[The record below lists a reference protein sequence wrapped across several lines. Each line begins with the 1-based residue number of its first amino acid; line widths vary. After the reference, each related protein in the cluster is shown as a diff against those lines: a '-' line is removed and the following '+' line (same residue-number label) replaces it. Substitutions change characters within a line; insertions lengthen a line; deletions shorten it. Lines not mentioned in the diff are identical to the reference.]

1 MPTYQISG
9 MLQITD
15 KGVLVM
21 VRYRQASECRQQYK
35 APACLPPLLPPLP
48 LPPLVLLSC
57 RSSRLYFLPRMCGGP
72 PAAQRTVARLA
83 AHPLWR
89 CVSIIRRAP
98 QWLDPPSPLCPAP
111 AALPYSRCRRGRRQR
126 RRPHSYRVCEAHLR
140 GGGQHP
146 HASLPVSAP
155 TGCGRMRPFRRSL
168 CASQVCVPLCQPG
181 CSTADS
187 AAACRRCLWLW
198 CRLIGVAAFDP
209 DNMPQVTDNS
219 CSAGNWVQAQIQ
231 IKVANANQ
239 VSQLPSRRVLCGR
252 Q

>member
-9 MLQITD
+9 TLQITD

-111 AALPYSRCRRGRRQR
+111 AALPYSRCHRGRRQR

-140 GGGQHP
+140 GGGRHP
-146 HASLPVSAP
+146 HASLPVSALSRAVATCALFAKASVHRRSASLFASRAAP
-155 TGCGRMRPFRRSL
+155 RLTLPLLVAGVCGCG
-168 CASQVCVPLCQPG
+168 
-181 CSTADS
+181 
-187 AAACRRCLWLW
+187 
-198 CRLIGVAAFDP
+198 
-209 DNMPQVTDNS
+209 
-219 CSAGNWVQAQIQ
+219 AG
-231 IKVANANQ
+231 
-239 VSQLPSRRVLCGR
+239 
-252 Q
+252 